1 MRGTNARLEAS
12 TSYASQRG
20 LRRRV
25 GALSNARQGGHGRRL
40 DRGRGAALRRLL
52 WIGHIVVPG
61 RRARRADPQTQVPL
75 IGDANGVW
83 SFLHIEDAAEATL
96 AAVERGRR
104 GISIIVDDDPAA
116 VGRK

>member
-1 MRGTNARLEAS
+1 
-12 TSYASQRG
+12 
-20 LRRRV
+20 
-25 GALSNARQGGHGRRL
+25 
-40 DRGRGAALRRLL
+40 
-52 WIGHIVVPG
+52 
-61 RRARRADPQTQVPL
+61 
-75 IGDANGVW
+75 VW